1 MSNYYQSYNLGWGG
15 GLPRGVKALL
25 LVNGGIFLAQY
36 LIGNKLVFLFGLTPA
51 LVKEGYVWQIVT
63 YMFLHGG
70 LFHILFNMFALFIF
84 GADIERAWGTKNFV
98 KYYFITGIGAGVASF
113 LLSFNSQVT
122 TIGASGAI
130 FGLLVAFALMFP
142 DRIIYLYFLFPIRAK
157 YMALLFGI
165 IELIASFRYTGDG
178 IGHFAH
184 LGGMVI
190 GYIYLK
196 ADWRIKSFF
205 RFIFNIGSRWKEK
218 SSEKKKE
225 RTERL
230 MQRVDQILDKINQV
244 GYQNLTKDE
253 KKILE
258 EASQILSAEKKEY
271 K

>member
-25 LVNGGIFLAQY
+25 LANGGIFLAQY
-36 LIGNKLVFLFGLTPA
+36 LTGNKLVFLFGLSPS

-196 ADWRIKSFF
+196 ADWRIK
-205 RFIFNIGSRWKEK
+205 
-218 SSEKKKE
+218 
-225 RTERL
+225 
-230 MQRVDQILDKINQV
+230 
-244 GYQNLTKDE
+244 
-253 KKILE
+253 
-258 EASQILSAEKKEY
+258 
-271 K
+271 